1 MKNQFIFK
9 KQLLTPSL
17 STRVLNAP
25 VKYKAALRL
34 TRMLGIVLVCAA
46 ATGCSSNL
54 VKESD
59 MKNPAELARLA
70 QKDVTIVN
78 NLQPKLTKVAI
89 IGVNANRF
97 DREAKHT
104 SRFDPSAS
112 IRNMISGIQNNVDAG
127 KQITCQALNSVFDT
141 LQPALEAA
149 GFQVVS
155 VTDKLNSDAYRGL
168 SENYGGSLMCAA
180 DKARVT
186 MMSMVIHNFSD
197 SQLTEFREKIG
208 KLMDDT
214 GVDGV
219 LIALFTSNGMT
230 VGESNLVMLTKGVDG
245 SVRGA
250 WQAKL
255 KKGSMRFEPV
265 VKKPRDDDEH
275 IENIARVYNH
285 SFVVLATRLAE
296 DTKK

>member
-155 VTDKLNSDAYRGL
+155 VA
-168 SENYGGSLMCAA
+168 NYGGSLMCAA